1 MDIESVDRA
10 GELDSYWRAEANLA
24 ADFGA
29 NILGYERGRLTKC
42 CFSHTSGDDKKSY
55 VENLREDFPAVVYSI
70 HFTLIAVFGWSRL
83 GQASR
88 WPTRLFESG
97 INLAVVMTALFVHLF
112 VLAWLVQASRWRAN
126 MHLEEP
132 SRSGKK

>member
-42 CFSHTSGDDKKSY
+42 CFSHTSGDDKKKLCRKFAGRFSSRCIFHPLY
-55 VENLREDFPAVVYSI
+55 IDRRFWVVSI
-70 HFTLIAVFGWSRL
+70 G
-83 GQASR
+83 
-88 WPTRLFESG
+88 
-97 INLAVVMTALFVHLF
+97 
-112 VLAWLVQASRWRAN
+112 
-126 MHLEEP
+126 
-132 SRSGKK
+132 SGKSLAHQAF